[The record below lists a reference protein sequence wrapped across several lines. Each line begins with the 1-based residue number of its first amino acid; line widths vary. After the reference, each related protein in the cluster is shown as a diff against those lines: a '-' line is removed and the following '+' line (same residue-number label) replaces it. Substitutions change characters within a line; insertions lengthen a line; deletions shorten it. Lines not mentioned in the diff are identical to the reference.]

1 MTGGYLRLG
10 VEGAVSMF
18 RERVFVSS
26 VTDEDLRL
34 GVEGAVSMALWDSSR
49 FCSADVLQEK
59 HLNTEKFLLTKA

>member
-18 RERVFVSS
+18 RERVFVSN

-34 GVEGAVSMALWDSSR
+34 GVEGAVSMALWDSIR
-49 FCSADVLQEK
+49 F
-59 HLNTEKFLLTKA
+59 